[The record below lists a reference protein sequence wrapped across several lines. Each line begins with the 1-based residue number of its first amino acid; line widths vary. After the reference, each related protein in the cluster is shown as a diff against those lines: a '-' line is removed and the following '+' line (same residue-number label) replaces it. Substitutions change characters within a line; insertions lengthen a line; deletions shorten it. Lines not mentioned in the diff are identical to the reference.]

1 MDLPRI
7 HYRLQH
13 AKLHI
18 DADLGKYDIQQPRPT
33 FEMKRIDPKLD
44 IRQPRGDL
52 QVDASKAWDA
62 LAHGG
67 NLEMMHRIYSSARN
81 VAMDGIARIV
91 ENGNKLAAIH
101 LGGEP
106 IADNAQEGLAGFPE
120 MDYAGPAS
128 YDNVDITYTARKAE
142 IEVTPGRIEF
152 NTKVNNPIVEY
163 NRGKM
168 EIYMKQYPNVEMI
181 PPQIDMKV

>member
-1 MDLPRI
+1 MELPKIR
-7 HYRLQH
+7 YRLQH
-13 AKLHI
+13 AKMHI
-18 DADLGKYDIQQPRPT
+18 DADLGKYEMKQPRPT

-52 QVDASKAWDA
+52 QVDSSKARDA
-62 LAHGG
+62 LAQGG
-67 NLEMMHRIYSSARN
+67 NLEMMHRIYSAARN

-91 ENGNKLAAIH
+91 EKGNKLAAIH
-101 LGGEP
+101 LGGNP
-106 IADNAQEGLAGFPE
+106 IADNAEAGLNGFPE

-142 IEVTPGRIEF
+142 IEVEPGRIEF

-163 NRGKM
+163 HRGKM
-168 EIYMKQYPNVEMI
+168 EIYMKQYPNVEML